1 MTTRLYFH
9 LASSAVGGTLPTAA
23 QSTLTADVNGDAQT
37 VNRKMNT
44 TVGAAQGEVDI
55 TTNATASR
63 QNLYFTKFVSEPIYQ
78 SSVAAN
84 TWTYGF
90 CAWTIVAAT
99 NYPVD
104 GTNKAVYIHIYVWR
118 PSDGSY
124 VGAILDGNTAATVDE
139 GVADTDTYHIVNLTG
154 LAVPDVQNGD
164 VIVVE
169 IWFQVTQAN
178 ATARATSFMFD
189 GANVYTDNAESPS
202 GAAAGYI
209 ETPETLNFTAPV
221 AMAGR
226 PYRSYSPRGFIPY
239 AGAAFNTF

>member
-9 LASSAVGGTLPTAA
+9 LASSAVEDTLPTAA

-90 CAWTIVAAT
+90 CAWTIVRRRT
-99 NYPVD
+99 
-104 GTNKAVYIHIYVWR
+104 IR
-118 PSDGSY
+118 
-124 VGAILDGNTAATVDE
+124 L
-139 GVADTDTYHIVNLTG
+139 
-154 LAVPDVQNGD
+154 
-164 VIVVE
+164 
-169 IWFQVTQAN
+169 
-178 ATARATSFMFD
+178 TARIKPFIFTSMSGVD
-189 GANVYTDNAESPS
+189 QMVHNVAAPS
-202 GAAAGYI
+202 
-209 ETPETLNFTAPV
+209 
-221 AMAGR
+221 
-226 PYRSYSPRGFIPY
+226 
-239 AGAAFNTF
+239 